1 MKRVAVGIGF
11 ILAALA
17 LLLAYAARS
26 LFTDLGPARSASETA
41 VVILSGDTGFHFG
54 LARALAGGLAD
65 EHLHVV
71 GVNSLHFA
79 WRGQSS
85 DTIADL
91 LQTAILRALHDGQA
105 RKVIVIGQSYGA
117 DLVHIGAAS
126 LPDAI
131 RRRIAAIIL
140 VGPTSDIYYRIGPRE
155 YFGWG
160 KPDAKAIDTARQID
174 WTPVTCIYGREERD
188 SICPLMRGHNM
199 RRVPLPGDHYLNRD
213 ADLLFRA
220 AWPAIRAAALKQ

>member
-17 LLLAYAARS
+17 LLLAYAAHP
-26 LFTDLGPARSASETA
+26 LFTDLGPARSTSETA

-54 LARALAGGLAD
+54 LSHALAQRIVD
-65 EHLHVV
+65 KHLQVV

-79 WRGQSS
+79 WRAQNPAK
-85 DTIADL
+85 IRDL
-91 LQTAILRALHDGQA
+91 LQAAILRALHGGQA

-117 DLVHIGAAS
+117 DLVHVGAAS

-131 RRRIAAIIL
+131 RRKIAAIIL
-140 VGPTSDIYYRIGPRE
+140 VVPTSDIYYQIGPGE

-160 KPDAKAIDTARQID
+160 TPHAKAIDTARQID
-174 WTPVTCIYGREERD
+174 WTPVTCIYGREEPD
-188 SICPLMRGHNM
+188 SICPLLRARNV
-199 RRVPLPGDHYLNRD
+199 RLVRLPGDHYLHRD